1 MKKYF
6 LVLSCL
12 LLTAF
17 SSKAQTITSGSFAD
31 LAGKTE
37 VSVVFDYSETQVVR
51 SKKTVSEL
59 VESDAKFAKTKEKQ
73 ERYFIG
79 SLNDDAKGVMEFGD
93 YQNPQAVLTIKMLK
107 IKDDMESPNF
117 KAVFSTPDGSEIV
130 TVEDLKQEDL
140 NDAGHDFGKFIKKQ
154 MKKVQ

>member
-6 LVLSCL
+6 LVLSGL

-31 LAGKTE
+31 LSGKTE

-59 VESDAKFAKTKEKQ
+59 VENDAKFAKTKEKQ

-93 YQNPQAVLTIKMLK
+93 YQIRMTSNQKEATVFKWYWSGERGDRFIHFPEYYA
-107 IKDDMESPNF
+107 DDG
-117 KAVFSTPDGSEIV
+117 KKSEGPCYRYIGI
-130 TVEDLKQEDL
+130 DKQ
-140 NDAGHDFGKFIKKQ
+140 HS
-154 MKKVQ
+154 

>member
-6 LVLSCL
+6 LVLSGL

-93 YQNPQAVLTIKMLK
+93 YQNPQVVLTIKMLK